1 MKKVQYLPEGPT
13 NLRSF
18 FPEVYFP
25 DVEEWKVQAID
36 EADNIIMTTRLNKR
50 DCCCDIR
57 FHFINSAGCI
67 EGINFRHSE
76 NYHETKSGVWEK
88 PKGVTFDRKNGGRYR
103 QDIKSD
109 EIYEFETSY
118 YLDSDLPFLKEF
130 VNSPI
135 IWIEFNIDNSNEKDY
150 LPFVITESKI
160 PQKSKDVYE
169 YQIQLK
175 GYLAN
180 QRINFR

>member
-57 FHFINSAGCI
+57 FRCFVSQ
-67 EGINFRHSE
+67 
-76 NYHETKSGVWEK
+76 
-88 PKGVTFDRKNGGRYR
+88 RY
-103 QDIKSD
+103 
-109 EIYEFETSY
+109 
-118 YLDSDLPFLKEF
+118 
-130 VNSPI
+130 
-135 IWIEFNIDNSNEKDY
+135 
-150 LPFVITESKI
+150 
-160 PQKSKDVYE
+160 
-169 YQIQLK
+169 
-175 GYLAN
+175 
-180 QRINFR
+180 